1 MSNNFANLLIPT
13 CARPGV
19 GGVIVSCARFLNKES
34 GETVYKKIGAA
45 GMLVAPIK
53 SLAFSLHHQVVVN
66 TLHFTGFNKK
76 MDAVIETTVRKLGYT
91 EAKHL
96 QTKSIK
102 EFVSGNDVFVSVPT
116 GYGYKNI
123 VSGNKFLSL
132 TGYVINSHIPLAQLF
147 LHSFPRLFF

>member
-1 MSNNFANLLIPT
+1 MRPT
-13 CARPGV
+13 
-19 GGVIVSCARFLNKES
+19 

-45 GMLVAPIK
+45 RMLVAPIK
-53 SLAFSLHHQVVVN
+53 SLAFSLRHQVVVN
-66 TLHFTGFNKK
+66 TLHFTGFDKK

-116 GYGYKNI
+116 VIGARDYI
-123 VSGNKFLSL
+123 VNGLR
-132 TGYVINSHIPLAQLF
+132 H
-147 LHSFPRLFF
+147 